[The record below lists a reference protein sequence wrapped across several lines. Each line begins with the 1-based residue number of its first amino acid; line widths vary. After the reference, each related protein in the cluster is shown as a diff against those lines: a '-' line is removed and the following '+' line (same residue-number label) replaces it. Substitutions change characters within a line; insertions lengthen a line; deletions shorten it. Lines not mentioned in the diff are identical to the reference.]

1 MRFRLHS
8 PVALHLYDSEGNH
21 TGLIPNPDPASET
34 RFYEA
39 RIPNSYYLEFDD
51 TKYAGADTFA
61 TTTIVLRGEALGTF
75 NFDIDETL
83 GDQLTATTTF
93 SDIPVTA
100 STTATL
106 SLSSIASMTSLIMDV
121 DGDGTTDVSIIPG
134 EGVTPEELMAIL
146 KGIIKTLPLS
156 DKQKTKL
163 LKSIAKIEKILLK
176 ELKNEKPKKNRLEN
190 AFQKLINEIQK
201 LKKKKAL
208 TTEEAR
214 ELIKIIEVIEENV
227 IK

>member
-1 MRFRLHS
+1 MEPSATAMDEEKYYVNIRDHNKELPFNLRRNRDHSNILEIDSLRDFIKNLIQGEKTLTDNVSTTKPPLKSGDTELRFRLHS

-121 DGDGTTDVSIIPG
+121 DGD
-134 EGVTPEELMAIL
+134 
-146 KGIIKTLPLS
+146 
-156 DKQKTKL
+156 
-163 LKSIAKIEKILLK
+163 
-176 ELKNEKPKKNRLEN
+176 
-190 AFQKLINEIQK
+190 
-201 LKKKKAL
+201 
-208 TTEEAR
+208 
-214 ELIKIIEVIEENV
+214 
-227 IK
+227 